1 MVRQQIPMGHTPHQ
15 LRRSLTLGCIKE
27 FTHGTKALALTFKE
41 FNMEIR
47 WKMMYYFGKP

>member
-1 MVRQQIPMGHTPHQ
+1 MGASTNTYGAHPT
-15 LRRSLTLGCIKE
+15 SIGKEFNLGCIKE
-27 FTHGTKALALTFKE
+27 FTHGTKALALTFTE